1 MKTLLI
7 ALLSLVAGFCVGVVV
22 MRPSLKQLRVELATK
37 DGELAKRE
45 AEENLAVK
53 DLQLCTVT
61 LQTQNAQLRQNNQMM
76 ADWIRRKRKE

>member
-7 ALLSLVAGFCVGVVV
+7 VLLSLVVGFCVGVAV

-45 AEENLAVK
+45 AEEDLAVK
-53 DLQLCTVT
+53 QLKLCTVT
-61 LQTQNAQLRQNNQMM
+61 LQTQNALLRQNNQMM
-76 ADWIRRKRKE
+76 GDLIQRKRRE

>member
-7 ALLSLVAGFCVGVVV
+7 ALLSLVVGFCVGVGVT
-22 MRPSLKQLRVELATK
+22 RPSLKQLRVELAAK

-53 DLQLCTVT
+53 DLNLCTAT

>member
-7 ALLSLVAGFCVGVVV
+7 GLLSLVVGFCVGVGV

-45 AEENLAVK
+45 AEEDLAVK
-53 DLQLCTVT
+53 QLKLCTVT
-61 LQTQNAQLRQNNQMM
+61 LQTQNALLRQNNQMM
-76 ADWIRRKRKE
+76 GDLIRRKRKD

>member
-7 ALLSLVAGFCVGVVV
+7 GLLSLVVGFCVGVGV

-45 AEENLAVK
+45 AEEELAVK
-53 DLQLCTVT
+53 QLKLCTVT
-61 LQTQNAQLRQNNQMM
+61 LQTQNALLRQNNQMM
-76 ADWIRRKRKE
+76 GDLIRRKRKD

>member
-7 ALLSLVAGFCVGVVV
+7 VLLSLVAGFCVGVAV

-45 AEENLAVK
+45 AEEDLAVK
-53 DLQLCTVT
+53 QLKLCTAT
-61 LQTQNAQLRQNNQMM
+61 LQTQNALLRQNNQMM
-76 ADWIRRKRKE
+76 GDLIRRKRKE

>member
-7 ALLSLVAGFCVGVVV
+7 GLLSLVVGFCVGVGV

-45 AEENLAVK
+45 AEEDLAVK
-53 DLQLCTVT
+53 QLKLCTET
-61 LQTQNAQLRQNNQMM
+61 LQPQNALLRQNNQMM
-76 ADWIRRKRKE
+76 GDLIRRKRKE